1 MEEIENIELIKLK
14 LLKCL
19 EGLTLKE
26 CKEVLK
32 SFIQGLDNIANDTI
46 IYTN

>member
-1 MEEIENIELIKLK
+1 MVEIKNTELIKLN

-26 CKEVLK
+26 CKEVLR
-32 SFIQGLDNIANDTI
+32 SFIQSLDNIANGTI
-46 IYTN
+46 IYTS